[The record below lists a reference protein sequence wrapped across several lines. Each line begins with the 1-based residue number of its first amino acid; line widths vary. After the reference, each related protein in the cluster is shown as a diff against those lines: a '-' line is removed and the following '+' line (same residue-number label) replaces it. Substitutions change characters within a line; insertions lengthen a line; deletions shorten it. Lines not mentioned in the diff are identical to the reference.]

1 MVDGMPDKKVA
12 LITGISGQDGYYL
25 SRLLLDLGYQV
36 IGTSR
41 KSSNLSQ
48 NNIFDNI
55 IIVNTDYSLV
65 SLKEIISKYQPVIR
79 IRPLTLDNRL
89 IERAL
94 NLSVSQD
101 ELQLLRKIKEKFD
114 PEGRLNPGLLI

>member
-1 MVDGMPDKKVA
+1 LKKRSVPSVHEHFENKHNAEVIAEKMPLEGFPHGVLKLEID
-12 LITGISGQDGYYL
+12 LINATV
-25 SRLLLDLGYQV
+25 RLFVKPRD
-36 IGTSR
+36 
-41 KSSNLSQ
+41 
-48 NNIFDNI
+48 F
-55 IIVNTDYSLV
+55 
-65 SLKEIISKYQPVIR
+65 EIIRNAVVFKDLNSKYQPVIR